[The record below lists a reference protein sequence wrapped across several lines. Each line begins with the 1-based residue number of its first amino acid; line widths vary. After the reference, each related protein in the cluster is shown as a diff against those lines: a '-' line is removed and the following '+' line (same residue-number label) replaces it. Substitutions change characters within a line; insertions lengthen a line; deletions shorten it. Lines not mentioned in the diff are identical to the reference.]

1 MFKVDNYVIDRV
13 LRAYLLNDNDEVL
26 GYLDQLT
33 DVTIDMNAETRDIT
47 DARGVLIKRFYQSKS
62 ADLSATNALF
72 NFNVAG
78 LALGSTATT
87 ADPDAVP
94 AITFNMRKSF
104 VLEAGK
110 TETIKNLVA
119 GSLKVY
125 GLTTSGSV
133 TKEYEADTTADA
145 THYSITSAGVLT
157 PPTNDDETQYF
168 VYYTK
173 TITSGMQFIN
183 KADEFPRS
191 VKIVIEVVGYD
202 VCHTT
207 ADEPLLM
214 VIEGDNF
221 QISPETSIQIGGDD
235 QSINFSGSFA
245 SSYCSPNKELFSISI
260 EEDEED

>member
-13 LRAYLLNDNDEVL
+13 LRGYLLNDNDEIL

-33 DVTIDMNAETRDIT
+33 DVSINMNADTRDIT
-47 DARGVLIKRFYQSKS
+47 DARGVLIKRFYQAKS
-62 ADLSATNALF
+62 AELSATNALF

-78 LALGSTATT
+78 LALGSTATS
-87 ADPDAVP
+87 ADPDASP
-94 AITFNMRKSF
+94 ATTFTMRKSL
-104 VLEAGK
+104 VVKAG
-110 TETIKNLVA
+110 TTATIPGIVS

-125 GLTTSGSV
+125 GLTTSGSIS
-133 TKEYEADTTADA
+133 KEYAADTTADA
-145 THYSITSAGVLT
+145 THYSITSGGVLT
-157 PPTNDDETQYF
+157 PPTATDETQYF
-168 VYYTK
+168 VYYKK

-191 VKIVIEVVGYD
+191 VKLVLEVAGYD

-221 QISPETSIQIGGDD
+221 QISPETSIAIGSDS
-235 QSINFSGSFA
+235 QELQFNGSFA
-245 SSYCSPNKELFSISI
+245 SSYCSENKELFSISI
-260 EEDEED
+260 EEDDED